1 MHELFSQVL
10 SRRDLS
16 RAGDLF
22 SVPDSDIVH
31 DLSAALYCIQE
42 IASSENY
49 VRSDNDQAVV
59 EICITRVTTAIRDT
73 GSIEEHVEA
82 LVSLWQSCLHHNLK
96 LTTRDEDPPHAKIA
110 SDIMSCLFMQ
120 NYGKRSVM
128 ELALPVAIRFL
139 RHGNRDLIRNVS
151 SYLALA
157 AIENAHLLAE
167 HCRAIIHSITQGNRS
182 LTRILPQIY
191 TEDPGPIEDCLPDL
205 VSILPGCDE
214 NEKSNILQLMAL
226 MAKRKPKILKDYV
239 PVLVANLNNPTTSQ
253 TVLSALVDIASIDP
267 APFTLCLAQLQAGI
281 RRQPALLSMAGKIFG
296 AVGRLSPEAGE
307 ACIEFLV
314 QELSCV
320 DQTALPAILIEIK
333 SIGDRHKGILGPYI
347 QEISMQSQSN
357 STAARMIVQQLQ
369 RDTVSSEHGL
379 HRPVSMIEPR
389 HLSQDNKPFS
399 ATNISQMS
407 EERKKLY
414 RKAQGRPHT
423 RSDMQGSLQ
432 PLRHPGHSYS
442 EQALHLHH
450 TPLGVGRVN
459 SNSLGVLEMAGRS
472 ESKGSVQSGASGTA
486 LRSGTRKQ
494 ITTSPTRK
502 SEFERKITNRQHRSS
517 KGNLNLHVSLAT
529 SSENESATSPT
540 SPPTSAQTHM
550 EANGNSTSTHAS
562 SLQGRVSPSSPT
574 LQSPTSQTSS
584 GIGDGSRLSVG
595 MSMTGS
601 GSNRDS
607 SLQQYLFK
615 RQREMSSYMDSIKDR
630 IPIPEECTVQ
640 EDIRNRPV
648 GKLDFYC
655 SLKEPHCLYST
666 LPFSMETKQIL
677 PWIHLKYLHLQATSP
692 TPVSLDDNAVQSLK
706 MSWEKQKTIGGHM
719 TFLKLITQNF
729 PQAKVQQGLIRQL
742 CRASYYDMFTYNAKT
757 CNWTCFLCSSPNKM
771 DKMMDLM
778 GTDSIPFQINT
789 EDLIAGGQPL
799 IEGQLKEKKV
809 RWKLFRRWK
818 TRYFTLAGERLLYS
832 KNKSQMTGT
841 LPIELS
847 KVQSVKTLRRRDR
860 SIPKAFEIFTDDQK
874 TYVFKTRDGANAEQW
889 VQCLTLAM
897 RQRQASFRSDNES
910 TT

>member
-96 LTTRDEDPPHAKIA
+96 LTMRDEDPPHAKIA

-167 HCRAIIHSITQGNRS
+167 HCRAIIQSITQGNRS

-389 HLSQDNKPFS
+389 HLSQDNRPFS

-494 ITTSPTRK
+494 TTTSPTRK
-502 SEFERKITNRQHRSS
+502 SEFERKINSRQHRSS
-517 KGNLNLHVSLAT
+517 KGNLNLHVSLAA

-540 SPPTSAQTHM
+540 SPPTSSAQTHI

-771 DKMMDLM
+771 D
-778 GTDSIPFQINT
+778 
-789 EDLIAGGQPL
+789 LIAGGQPL

>member
-167 HCRAIIHSITQGNRS
+167 HCRAIIQSITQGNRS

-205 VSILPGCDE
+205 VSILPDCDE

-281 RRQPALLSMAGKIFG
+281 RRQPGLLSMAGKIFG

-307 ACIEFLV
+307 DCIDFLV
-314 QELSCV
+314 QELACV

-347 QEISMQSQSN
+347 RQISMQSQSN

-369 RDTVSSEHGL
+369 RDTVGSEHGL

-389 HLSQDNKPFS
+389 HLSQDNRPFS

-432 PLRHPGHSYS
+432 PLRHPGHAYS

-450 TPLGVGRVN
+450 TTPLGVGRVN

-472 ESKGSVQSGASGTA
+472 ESKGSVQLSASNTAALKSGP
-486 LRSGTRKQ
+486 RKQ
-494 ITTSPTRK
+494 TTTTSPTRK
-502 SEFERKITNRQHRSS
+502 SEFERKINNRQHRAS
-517 KGNLNLHVSLAT
+517 KGSLNLHVSLTT
-529 SSENESATSPT
+529 SPENESATSPK
-540 SPPTSAQTHM
+540 SPPSASAQTHA
-550 EANGNSTSTHAS
+550 EANGNSTPTRRT
-562 SLQGRVSPSSPT
+562 SLQGRVSPSST
-574 LQSPTSQTSS
+574 TTQSPTSPTSQNS
-584 GIGDGSRLSVG
+584 PGINDGARLSVG
-595 MSMTGS
+595 LSITSG

-648 GKLDFYC
+648 GRLDFFC

-666 LPFSMETKQIL
+666 LPFSMETKQML
-677 PWIHLKYLHLQATSP
+677 PWIHLKYLHLQASSP

-706 MSWEKQKTIGGHM
+706 KSWEKQKTVGGNM

-742 CRASYYDMFTYNAKT
+742 CRASYYDMFTYNTKT

-771 DKMMDLM
+771 D
-778 GTDSIPFQINT
+778 
-789 EDLIAGGQPL
+789 LIAGDQPL

-860 SIPKAFEIFTDDQK
+860 SIPKAFEIFTEDQK
-874 TYVFKTRDGANAEQW
+874 TYVFKTRDGTNAEQW

>member
-96 LTTRDEDPPHAKIA
+96 LTMRDEDPPHAKIA

-167 HCRAIIHSITQGNRS
+167 HCRAIIQSITQGNRS

-389 HLSQDNKPFS
+389 HLSQDNRPFS

-494 ITTSPTRK
+494 TTTSPTRK
-502 SEFERKITNRQHRSS
+502 SEFERKINSRQHRSS
-517 KGNLNLHVSLAT
+517 KGNLNLHVSLAA

-540 SPPTSAQTHM
+540 SPPTSSAQTHI

-832 KNKSQMTGT
+832 KNKSMTGT